1 MSPGRPGRRDGVSL
15 PEGCPAGR
23 EMGSSSAEVDFLH
36 PSPSGEAVAEQPDP
50 EEIRSCPGESGRAV
64 RRGYAAVTTAQL
76 ARLCGVSQGTV
87 DRALNN
93 RRGISP
99 QTKERVLQA
108 ARSYGYIPNIH
119 ARVLSGGRSMLLG
132 VVVFDLDNEY
142 FSRLVMELE
151 ALCRGEG
158 YSSVVMFSHK
168 SAQQEIDCLNQLVHM
183 GVDGIVLCPVGWGI
197 PFARY
202 LQGLRTP
209 VVTVDNRLEG
219 LPFVGLDNR
228 SAMAQAACHIRERGY
243 DRAVY
248 FAPVLRRMASNSQ
261 SENFYA
267 QRERYE
273 GFLSAAE
280 GIGLPV
286 ASAVSPE
293 ELTALLEIGGRAAVV
308 CPSDYY
314 ALQVLSLVQ
323 RCPGSGILGFD
334 NIGIL
339 DRCALPLSSIGG
351 DSGLLARLAYTA
363 AIHPRDSS
371 QPLCREL
378 PCRIFHRGSL

>member
-1 MSPGRPGRRDGVSL
+1 
-15 PEGCPAGR
+15 
-23 EMGSSSAEVDFLH
+23 
-36 PSPSGEAVAEQPDP
+36 
-50 EEIRSCPGESGRAV
+50 
-64 RRGYAAVTTAQL
+64 
-76 ARLCGVSQGTV
+76 
-87 DRALNN
+87 
-93 RRGISP
+93 
-99 QTKERVLQA
+99 
-108 ARSYGYIPNIH
+108 
-119 ARVLSGGRSMLLG
+119 
-132 VVVFDLDNEY
+132 
-142 FSRLVMELE
+142 
-151 ALCRGEG
+151 
-158 YSSVVMFSHK
+158 
-168 SAQQEIDCLNQLVHM
+168 
-183 GVDGIVLCPVGWGI
+183 
-197 PFARY
+197 
-202 LQGLRTP
+202 
-209 VVTVDNRLEG
+209 
-219 LPFVGLDNR
+219 
-228 SAMAQAACHIRERGY
+228 
-243 DRAVY
+243 
-248 FAPVLRRMASNSQ
+248 MASNSQ
-261 SENFYA
+261 SKTFTPSGSGTKA
-267 QRERYE
+267 
-273 GFLSAAE
+273 FWSAAE